1 MRVRCQFDT
10 VATPSQVFFAYTDFS
25 PTRLSTWRDT
35 LRPENFAVVAMGDGW
50 ATVREGSL
58 AMGVILRYEWDDS
71 NVVRW
76 SVLESSFCDRGE
88 GRMEVE
94 PLAQG
99 SRVRIVIEEHDG
111 AGVRG
116 KLILMVKGVLGPVV
130 LPRTTKRSLDRLAA
144 EMLGLD

>member
-1 MRVRCQFDT
+1 
-10 VATPSQVFFAYTDFS
+10 
-25 PTRLSTWRDT
+25 
-35 LRPENFAVVAMGDGW
+35 MGDGW

-116 KLILMVKGVLGPVV
+116 KLILMIKGVLGPVA